1 MPAPRWRRALPPST
15 ALALLAT
22 LGCSG
27 GSSAPAPKK
36 VSEGALIEPPKR
48 PLKTGPF
55 RDPRIEPPPPRSEPQ
70 LAPAELDKTLASA
83 RALVEEGQLDRAI
96 LTLRTCANKVPASG
110 RCEGELAML
119 LADKKGYKAEFK
131 YYLAQASETDDPKAD
146 ADFYRRLAKT
156 AQDKGDFLA
165 GAQAMRFALDRG
177 ADDAADHAFYAEC
190 LSGEQDTLPD
200 AIAAYRAALAKD
212 PEQHRWRY
220 DMGSLLA
227 QTGHPLEAITELRT
241 FLQATEGQD
250 ERRDAKIRAWIAE
263 LQAQAD
269 REGKTS
275 TGKPRKGRA
284 AKGKPSKPSASK

>member
-1 MPAPRWRRALPPST
+1 MPGPRWQLALLPST
-15 ALALLAT
+15 ALAALVA

-48 PLKTGPF
+48 PQKTGPF
-55 RDPRIEPPPPRSEPQ
+55 RDPRNEPPPPRSEPQ
-70 LAPAELDKTLASA
+70 LTPEELDKTLASA
-83 RALVEEGQLDRAI
+83 RALVEEGQRDRAI

-156 AQDKGDFLA
+156 AQDKGDLLA

-177 ADDAADHAFYAEC
+177 ADDASDHAFYAEC
-190 LSGEQDTLPD
+190 LSGEHDTLPD
-200 AIAAYRAALAKD
+200 AIAAYRAALAKEPD
-212 PEQHRWRY
+212 HHQWRY

-227 QTGHPLEAITELRT
+227 QTGHPLEAIAELRS

-263 LQAQAD
+263 LQAQAE
-269 REGKTS
+269 REGKTAA
-275 TGKPRKGRA
+275 GKPKKNKA
-284 AKGKPSKPSASK
+284 TKGKPNKSDASK